1 MAHNILI
8 VDDDDEDIELL
19 CEAVNEIDPNII
31 CKTAG
36 NGKEALKML
45 LSEGYQ
51 LPDYIFLDMNMP
63 KMDGKQCLK
72 EIKQNKLMKHIKVIM
87 YSTSNLSADVKE
99 SLELGAVNF
108 WTKPSNFTILKQ
120 ELTILLA

>member
-1 MAHNILI
+1 MAQSILI
-8 VDDDDEDIELL
+8 IDDDDEDIELL
-19 CEAVNEIDPNII
+19 CEAVNEINPHII

-36 NGKEALKML
+36 NGKDALNIL
-45 LSEGYQ
+45 LSKGNQ

-63 KMDGKQCLK
+63 KMNGKQCLK
-72 EIKQNKLMKHIKVIM
+72 EIKQNKLMDHIKVIM
-87 YSTSNLSADVKE
+87 YSTSKLTADVNE

-120 ELTILLA
+120 ELTLLLV